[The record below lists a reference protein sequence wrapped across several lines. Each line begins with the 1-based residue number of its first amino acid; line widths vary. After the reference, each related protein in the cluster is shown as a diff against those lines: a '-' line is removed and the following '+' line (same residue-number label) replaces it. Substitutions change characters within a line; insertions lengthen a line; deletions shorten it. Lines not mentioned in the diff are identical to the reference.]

1 MTRQEAE
8 YKLKQLFKF
17 DHFHDNQW
25 NVIDKVLRG
34 QRVLLIEKTGFGKSL
49 CYQFPATQFSGTT
62 VIFSPLIA
70 LMRDQVQKLQALGI
84 NAKCINS
91 NQSTEENSQIIEDAK
106 NNHVKILYIA
116 PERMENAEWLQTARQ
131 MKISM
136 VVIDE
141 AHCISVW
148 GHDFRPAF
156 RRIINLVNLL
166 PLNFPVLATTA
177 TATKRVEEDIVT
189 QIGKNITSIRGNLI
203 RPNLK
208 LLLIKVKSEDEKMI
222 WLGQNVP
229 KINGTG
235 IIYTGTQVN
244 TEVYSKWLEFL
255 KINSTSYNAGLDA
268 ESRISIEKGLINNDY
283 KCVVST
289 NALGMGIDKPDLRFI
304 IHTQIPVSPIH
315 YYQEIGRAGRDGQSS
330 FIILFYNPEIDL
342 DLPKAFIENG
352 KPSIDK
358 YQRVI
363 NALKQER
370 LGQHQLIKRVNLK
383 QPQVN
388 VIKADL
394 IEQGIINEVLE
405 GNSKKYELKFNA
417 PALDTSKF
425 EALRNAKI
433 KDFEQM
439 LAYVN
444 TEGCRMKFLCD
455 FLGDN
460 MIEICSACD
469 NDQKKKYGVSIS
481 EEWTEKLDSFRSE
494 YFPVLEVEGAR
505 TRLVNGV
512 AASHYGVSNV
522 GQALKRSKYENGGD
536 FPDFL
541 LKLTLKAFR
550 KRFGQEVFDIV
561 LYVPPTTSG
570 DLVKNFAEKVAR
582 VLKFPL
588 SHGLIKVRQTESQK
602 IFQSGLGKK
611 DNVTNAFDYTE
622 RSELAG
628 KSILL
633 IDDIYDSG
641 ATVKEIGRILSTF
654 GAVKIAPLVIAKT
667 VGSDT

>member
-222 WLGQNVP
+222 WLGQNLP

-455 FLGDN
+455 FLGDD
-460 MIEICSACD
+460 MIEVCSVCD
-469 NDQKKKYGVSIS
+469 NDQKKKYGVSMS

-494 YFPVLEVEGAR
+494 YFPMLEVEGAR

-550 KRFGQEVFDIV
+550 KKFGQEVFDLV

-588 SHGLIKVRQTESQK
+588 SHGLIKVRQTEAQK

-611 DNVTNAFDYTE
+611 DNVTNAFDYVE